1 MNRKKNDKAVVTA
14 ENANVIA
21 FENYGISV
29 KNQSIL
35 DFFGGKKDAKECL
48 QLLNR
53 LFDESVEAL
62 MSGREIKINH
72 IYENRKTHYAK
83 KPTPF
88 DILVKIVKII
98 VMRIRESMGVDPYQ
112 QLIDKRRS
120 ERKRT
125 KTENIDFEK
134 QNRLRKL

>member
-1 MNRKKNDKAVVTA
+1 MSRKKNDKAVITA
-14 ENANVIA
+14 ENANLSALEI
-21 FENYGISV
+21 YGISV

-35 DFFGGKKDAKECL
+35 EFFGGKKDAKECV
-48 QLLNR
+48 QLLNK

-98 VMRIRESMGVDPYQ
+98 VMRIRESMGVDTFQ
-112 QLIDKRRS
+112 QMIDKRRS
-120 ERKRT
+120 EKKRA

-134 QNRLRKL
+134 QNRLKKL